1 MRRGIRFEAN
11 MKRIFI
17 CFEGNKTGFIR
28 LLCIEADP
36 RILHAKR
43 VKTEA
48 NIPCYAN
55 ILLISLESEY
65 FEAK

>member
-1 MRRGIRFEAN
+1 VRRDIRFEAN

-28 LLCIEADP
+28 FFCIEADQ

-55 ILLISLESEY
+55 ILLISLESEN